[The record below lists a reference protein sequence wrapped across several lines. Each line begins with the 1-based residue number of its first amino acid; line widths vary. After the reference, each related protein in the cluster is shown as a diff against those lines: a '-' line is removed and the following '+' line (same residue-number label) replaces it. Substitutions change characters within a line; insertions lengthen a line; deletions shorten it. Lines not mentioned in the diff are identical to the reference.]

1 MVCLNLRKTFFDYNK
16 FVKSIYDKEK
26 DKDIIKDIKNY
37 GEIDEF
43 AYLLNENIKKYFK
56 EKKGKLK
63 NSEIL
68 GYIQKYNPYYIEEGY
83 KHNRESYILEDL
95 IFEYDCN
102 NTDEEVIKEHQNFI
116 ETFKKLEYEDI
127 YKDNMVKFLDT
138 MINKVTNISSFET
151 IINLIRVDKI
161 EEKVN
166 DYLEKL
172 KDKFEIITNKEI
184 ESIEEKNFG
193 KPVEIIAKFEKLI
206 FEHE

>member
-1 MVCLNLRKTFFDYNK
+1 MLLVYFKSDFWKGLLKEFNKANPDCFTVCLNLRETFFDYNK
-16 FVKSIYDKEK
+16 LVKSICDKEK

-68 GYIQKYNPYYIEEGY
+68 GYVQKYDPCYFEEGY
-83 KHNRESYILEDL
+83 EHNRESYILEDL
-95 IFEYDCN
+95 IFEYDYN
-102 NTDEEVIKEHQNFI
+102 NTDEELIKEHQNFI

-138 MINKVTNISSFET
+138 MINKVTNISSFDT
-151 IINLIRVDKI
+151 IINLIRLDKI

-172 KDKFEIITNKEI
+172 KDKF
-184 ESIEEKNFG
+184 
-193 KPVEIIAKFEKLI
+193 
-206 FEHE
+206 

>member
-16 FVKSIYDKEK
+16 FVKSICDKEK

-37 GEIDEF
+37 GEINEF

-68 GYIQKYNPYYIEEGY
+68 GYIQKYNLYYIEEGY

-95 IFEYDCN
+95 IFEYGCN

-138 MINKVTNISSFET
+138 MINKVTNISSFDT
-151 IINLIRVDKI
+151 IINSIRVDKI
-161 EEKVN
+161 GEKVN

-172 KDKFEIITNKEI
+172 KDKFEIITNKVI
-184 ESIEEKNFG
+184 ESIEEKNLG
-193 KPVEIIAKFEKLI
+193 KPVEIIAKFEKVI
-206 FEHE
+206 FEYE

>member
-1 MVCLNLRKTFFDYNK
+1 MNLRETFFDYNK
-16 FVKSIYDKEK
+16 LVKSICDKEK

-37 GEIDEF
+37 GEIEEF
-43 AYLLNENIKKYFK
+43 ICLLNENIKKYFK

-68 GYIQKYNPYYIEEGY
+68 GYVQKYDPCYFEEGY
-83 KHNRESYILEDL
+83 EHNRESYILEDL
-95 IFEYDCN
+95 IFEYDYN
-102 NTDEEVIKEHQNFI
+102 NTDEELIKEHQNFI

-138 MINKVTNISSFET
+138 MINKVTNISSFDI
-151 IINLIRVDKI
+151 IINLIRFDKI
-161 EEKVN
+161 KEKVN

>member
-1 MVCLNLRKTFFDYNK
+1 MNLRETFFDYNK
-16 FVKSIYDKEK
+16 LVKSICDKEK

-83 KHNRESYILEDL
+83 KHNRESHILEDL
-95 IFEYDCN
+95 IFEYGCN